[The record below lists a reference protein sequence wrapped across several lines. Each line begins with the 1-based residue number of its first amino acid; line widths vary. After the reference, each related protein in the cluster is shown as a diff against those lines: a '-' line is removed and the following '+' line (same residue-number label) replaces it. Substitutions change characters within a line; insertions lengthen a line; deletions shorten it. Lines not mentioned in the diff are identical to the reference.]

1 MLRKV
6 GLLAL
11 VLALTLLVSRGAQAM
26 PLAGSTRAAESHG
39 ILDRF
44 WDWIE
49 SFFQSHSASKGQPK
63 SIWAQDGSHIDPNGG
78 PH

>member
-11 VLALTLLVSRGAQAM
+11 VLTLTLLVSGAAQAM
-26 PLAGSTRAAESHG
+26 PLAGSARAAESHG

-44 WDWIE
+44 LDWFE
-49 SFFQSHSASKGQPK
+49 SFFQGRSASNGEPK

>member
-11 VLALTLLVSRGAQAM
+11 VLALTLLVSGVAQAG
-26 PLAGSTRAAESHG
+26 PLAGSSRASEPHG
-39 ILDRF
+39 ILNRF

-49 SFFQSHSASKGQPK
+49 SHFQGRSASKRQPK

-78 PH
+78 H

>member
-11 VLALTLLVSRGAQAM
+11 VLALTLLVSGAAQAM
-26 PLAGSTRAAESHG
+26 PLAGSTRASESHG
-39 ILDRF
+39 IVDRF

-49 SFFQSHSASKGQPK
+49 SFFRFGGPSSGKVK
-63 SIWAQDGSHIDPNGG
+63 SVWEADGSHLDPHG
-78 PH
+78 

>member
-11 VLALTLLVSRGAQAM
+11 VLALTLLVSGVAQAM
-26 PLAGSTRAAESHG
+26 PLAGSSRASESYG
-39 ILDRF
+39 IADRF

-49 SFFQSHSASKGQPK
+49 ALFQGSSKGQPYAV
-63 SIWAQDGSHIDPNGG
+63 WAQDGSHIDPNGG

>member
-11 VLALTLLVSRGAQAM
+11 VLTLTLLVSGAAQAM
-26 PLAGSTRAAESHG
+26 PLAGSIRAAESQR

-44 WDWIE
+44 WDWVE
-49 SFFQSHSASKGQPK
+49 SFFKGPSASQPK
-63 SIWAQDGSHIDPNGG
+63 SIWAQDSSHIDPNGG
-78 PH
+78 ND

>member
-11 VLALTLLVSRGAQAM
+11 LLALTLLASGTAQAM
-26 PLAGSTRAAESHG
+26 PSAGSTSESHG
-39 ILDRF
+39 IIARI

-49 SFFQSHSASKGQPK
+49 SHFQASKGQPK
-63 SIWAQDGSHIDPNGG
+63 SIWAQDGSHLDPNGD